1 MKTTAVGRMVLA
13 ILCGGAAASLASSVY
28 RFDGPRNP
36 QALVDETATQYTLQV
51 QMLPVS
57 AFDPP
62 TNDKLTLAKSRS
74 VAFMA
79 LARHLK
85 IPPTSELSVAGLQIT
100 DKRMD
105 GALVVVR
112 VALPKSGVKI
122 FPRAESLPAQ
132 PMAIGTGPAIQ
143 PGPAESSALLTRAG
157 DYRDSAQQLRDIFVE
172 QIDPAAAPALTDEKI
187 ADLEQSIA
195 EKYEMLAKDMDA
207 DMLLLTVERDE
218 LRQAMKAMQ
227 AGLIDMLRQV
237 VNMRT
242 VSSMVAEEPFAA
254 CLKADPILLQYGGS
268 RIIVLPRTDQAV
280 IVSVASTAVR
290 DNSAADRVRMQKVCR
305 SKALAEL
312 LSQEKGLQVK
322 YALRA
327 EDKTVMVFNNGKEE
341 TASLESTL
349 ETTSAQVEGFVQA
362 LPMVAT
368 WYSAARDMY
377 FLAIGTVV
385 GHQQNKGDK

>member
-1 MKTTAVGRMVLA
+1 MA
-13 ILCGGAAASLASSVY
+13 ILCWGAAVSFASSVY
-28 RFDGPRNP
+28 QFDGPRNP
-36 QALVDETATQYTLQV
+36 QAVVDETATQYTLQI

-105 GALVVVR
+105 GARIVVQ

-122 FPRAESLPAQ
+122 SARAENVLAPTMATGNVPA
-132 PMAIGTGPAIQ
+132 TQ
-143 PGPAESSALLTRAG
+143 PGPGGSSLLTRAG
-157 DYRDSAQQLRDIFVE
+157 DYRDSARQLRDIFVG
-172 QIDPAAAPALTDEKI
+172 QIDPSAAPALTDERI
-187 ADLEQSIA
+187 ADLEQTIA
-195 EKYEMLAKDMDA
+195 EKFEMLGKAMDA

-218 LRQAMKAMQ
+218 LRSEIKAIQ
-227 AGLIDMLRQV
+227 DDLLEQLRQA
-237 VNMRT
+237 VNMRA
-242 VSSMVAEEPFAA
+242 VSSMVAEEPFAS
-254 CLKADPILLQYGGS
+254 CLKADPILLQVGGS
-268 RIIVLPRTDQAV
+268 RIIMLPETNKYM
-280 IVSVASTAVR
+280 IVSVAATAVK

-322 YALRA
+322 YAVRA
-327 EDKTVMVFNNGKEE
+327 EDKTVVVFEDGKEE
-341 TASLESTL
+341 TASLENTL
-349 ETTSAQVEGFVQA
+349 ETTSAQVEGFVQVI
-362 LPMVAT
+362 PVVAT
-368 WYSAARDMY
+368 WYSAAGDTF
-377 FLAIGTVV
+377 FLAVGTIVEQSSKLV
-385 GHQQNKGDK
+385 GSK

>member
-1 MKTTAVGRMVLA
+1 MKSTAIRLVALA
-13 ILCGGAAASLASSVY
+13 ILCAETAVALASSVY

-36 QALVDETATQYTLQV
+36 QAVVDETATQYTLQV

-85 IPPTSELSVAGLQIT
+85 IPPTSELSVSGLQIT

-105 GALVVVR
+105 GSLMVVQ

-122 FPRAESLPAQ
+122 SPRAESVSAQ
-132 PMAIGTGPAIQ
+132 LAIGNAPALQ
-143 PGPAESSALLTRAG
+143 PGPVGSSLLTRAG
-157 DYRDSAQQLRDIFVE
+157 DYRDSARQLRDIFVE
-172 QIDPAAAPALTDEKI
+172 QIDASANPEITDERI
-187 ADLEQSIA
+187 ADLEQAIA
-195 EKYEMLAKDMDA
+195 EKFEMLGKAMDA

-218 LRQAMKAMQ
+218 LRPEMKAIYD
-227 AGLIDMLRQV
+227 GLIERLRQIANLRV
-237 VNMRT
+237 
-242 VSSMVAEEPFAA
+242 VSSFVAEEPFAS
-254 CLKADPILLQYGGS
+254 CLKADPILLQVGGS
-268 RIIVLPRTDQAV
+268 RIIILPETNKCA
-280 IVSVASTAVR
+280 IVSVASTAVK

-305 SKALAEL
+305 NKALAEL

-322 YALRA
+322 YALQA
-327 EDKTVMVFNNGKEE
+327 KDQTVVVFRDGQEE

-349 ETTSAQVEGFVQA
+349 ETTSAQVEGFVQS
-362 LPMVAT
+362 LPVVAT
-368 WYSAARDMY
+368 WYSAAGDMF
-377 FLAIGTVV
+377 FLAIGTIVEQSSKRV
-385 GHQQNKGDK
+385 GSK